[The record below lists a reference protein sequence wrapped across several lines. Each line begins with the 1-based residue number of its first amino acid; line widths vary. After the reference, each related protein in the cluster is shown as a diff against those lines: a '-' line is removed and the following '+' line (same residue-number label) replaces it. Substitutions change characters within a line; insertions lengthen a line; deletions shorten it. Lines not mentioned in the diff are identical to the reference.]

1 MWLFGFYMLHS
12 MQGIAEGANNPITV
26 SAQVILRSFPQTHV
40 LCHVPGAGQQTR
52 EQAHD
57 ARTEAGTHPV
67 QICDFS
73 METHDSKKYTVD
85 DLKGTFSIIMFG
97 DSVTDHALQGLH
109 KMQEIVTEQGRL
121 CHCIVYTRHRWIAA
135 YPMVSSVPALLW
147 LWSLCGVKGQNEN
160 RSCPHVLAAF
170 PRLQVPVSSG
180 GIDTALLYPVFCVEL
195 YISVC

>member
-40 LCHVPGAGQQTR
+40 VCHVPGAGQQTR

-121 CHCIVYTRHRWIAA
+121 CHCAVYTRHRWIAA
-135 YPMVSSVPALLW
+135 YPMVSSVPDLLW
-147 LWSLCGVKGQNEN
+147 LWSFCGVKVHE
-160 RSCPHVLAAF
+160 
-170 PRLQVPVSSG
+170 
-180 GIDTALLYPVFCVEL
+180 
-195 YISVC
+195 